1 MKAETKL
8 KESEEEMQEFL
19 ALQMQKDLELKLIA
33 ELQEKLQLKQLEKTV
48 IEEQEAK
55 GVEETKEQ
63 EEAFLEY
70 GADVEGAYSKD
81 KGAYQAKSAYEKN
94 EQEAQK

>member
-1 MKAETKL
+1 MKAEIKF
-8 KESEEEMQEFL
+8 KESEEEVQEFL

-33 ELQEKLQLKQLEKTV
+33 ELQEKLQLQQLEKTV

-55 GVEETKEQ
+55 KWEKEVEEQ

-70 GADVEGAYSKD
+70 GTDVEGAYSKD
-81 KGAYQAKSAYEKN
+81 KGAYQAKSAYESK
-94 EQEAQK
+94 Q